1 MSDLARE
8 LKTAILAVRE
18 ICSDEIWSEWA
29 KNWHP
34 NQQEE
39 GAICA
44 KIMATRASQVK
55 GSDGQWRTRVDLAL
69 ASDVASVAETYAA
82 ATKRYCY
89 TVHPSWPAEGQGY
102 FIAMSG
108 IPRRCASIIARAQE
122 LAEDNPPLKH
132 GEVFRDKLGPVGCPC
147 PICAT

>member
-1 MSDLARE
+1 MTDLAPE
-8 LKTAILAVRE
+8 LKKAILAVQE

-55 GSDGQWRTRVDLAL
+55 GSDGQWRTRVEMAL
-69 ASDVASVAETYAA
+69 ASAVASVAETYAA
-82 ATKRYCY
+82 AIHRYCY
-89 TVHPSWPAEGQGY
+89 TVHPSWPANGQGY

-108 IPRRCASIIARAQE
+108 IAGRCASIIARARE
-122 LAEDNPPLKH
+122 LASDNPPLYH
-132 GEVFRDKLGPVGCPC
+132 GEVFRDKIGPFS
-147 PICAT
+147 TTDRT

>member
-55 GSDGQWRTRVDLAL
+55 GSDGQWRTRAEMAL
-69 ASDVASVAETYAA
+69 ASSVASVAETYAA

-102 FIAMSG
+102 FIAMAG
-108 IPRRCASIIARAQE
+108 IPGRCASIIARAQE
-122 LAEDNPPLKH
+122 LASDNPRLFH
-132 GEVFRDKLGPVGCPC
+132 GEVFRDKLGPVGCGC
-147 PICAT
+147 PRCSS